1 MSKFVSEF
9 KEFISRGNVVDMA
22 VGIIMGSAFTAIV
35 TSLVDDLIMPVI
47 GMICAGVNIAELSVQ
62 VGSATLKYGAFLQA
76 VLNFLIIA
84 LVIFSMV
91 KAINSARA
99 KAESLKKK
107 KEEEAPKEEENPI
120 LRSFFSKK
128 SATFLPKTKRLQN
141 NSKKSK
147 TYFVFCPTKL
157 IHKKSHPRTG
167 GFFHS
172 CQKLHTVYCSVIRM
186 SEIFIPPD
194 EPQNR
199 VNKIS
204 PVT

>member
-107 KEEEAPKEEENPI
+107 KEEEAPKEEEKPDPQI
-120 LRSFFSKK
+120 VL
-128 SATFLPKTKRLQN
+128 LEE
-141 NSKKSK
+141 
-147 TYFVFCPTKL
+147 
-157 IHKKSHPRTG
+157 
-167 GFFHS
+167 
-172 CQKLHTVYCSVIRM
+172 IRDLLAKN
-186 SEIFIPPD
+186 ETTA
-194 EPQNR
+194 
-199 VNKIS
+199 K
-204 PVT
+204 